1 MAESMKKIKT
11 YQFNNPM
18 ETFPGLTIDDLN
30 KYLPA
35 IQTVED
41 MPMNNESMKDGL
53 YLTKC
58 VDGLRRLPDSSI
70 DLIIAT
76 PPKDNWDTT
85 LDSGQGNTL
94 QEYYQWNKAW
104 LNESYRVLKKTGA
117 IYVFCPWQ
125 YSGMYQGLLTNLFF
139 VQTRITWKNRNYNDE
154 SKTWVNETS
163 DIWFVTKT
171 DEFLFKQSPM
181 GINTVQDLETNEI
194 ESNLWIDIPINLD
207 EGAYYPQKLFSRIL
221 DASSFK
227 LNWVLN
233 PFSGLGDVGVACK
246 KNGRRFIGF
255 ETNKDYLLLSMKRI
269 DNS

>member
-41 MPMNNESMKDGL
+41 IPMSNESIKEGL

-58 VDGLRRLPDSSI
+58 VDGLKRLPDSSI

-104 LNESYRVLKKTGA
+104 LNESYRVLKK
-117 IYVFCPWQ
+117 
-125 YSGMYQGLLTNLFF
+125 
-139 VQTRITWKNRNYNDE
+139 NRG
-154 SKTWVNETS
+154 S
-163 DIWFVTKT
+163 ICF
-171 DEFLFKQSPM
+171 
-181 GINTVQDLETNEI
+181 
-194 ESNLWIDIPINLD
+194 
-207 EGAYYPQKLFSRIL
+207 
-221 DASSFK
+221 
-227 LNWVLN
+227 
-233 PFSGLGDVGVACK
+233 
-246 KNGRRFIGF
+246 
-255 ETNKDYLLLSMKRI
+255 LSMAIFWYVSGFINKFI
-269 DNS
+269 FCSNQNYLEKS